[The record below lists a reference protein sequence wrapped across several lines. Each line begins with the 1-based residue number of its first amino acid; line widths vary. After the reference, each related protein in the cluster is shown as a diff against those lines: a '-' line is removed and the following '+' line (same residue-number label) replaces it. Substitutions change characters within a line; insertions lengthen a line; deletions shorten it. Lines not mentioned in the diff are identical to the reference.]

1 MSARPTF
8 TDVQRR
14 DIRVHTVIDHDVPV
28 LAVDQIL
35 EDGSSKRL
43 LLLNKFDSKQ
53 LAAACEL
60 YLQQIFSASFS
71 ELHTGLDPQEMA
83 DLFGSHD
90 EEDD

>member
-14 DIRVHTVIDHDVPV
+14 DIRVHTVIDHEVPV

-35 EDGSSKRL
+35 EDGSTKRL
-43 LLLNKFDSKQ
+43 MLLNKFDSKQ

-60 YLQQIFSASFS
+60 YLQQIFSAAFS
-71 ELHTGLDPQEMA
+71 DLHHGLDPQEMA
-83 DLFGSHD
+83 ELFGAHD
-90 EEDD
+90 EEGE